1 MTRVSEKK
9 NQISNCQIV
18 CNDVL
23 GTQRVKNSLI
33 QVKIILHTNPF
44 LTSVSFNFVAHGSPP
59 GLDDATRNH
68 CPFNI
73 DLSKISPL
81 R

>member
-1 MTRVSEKK
+1 MTHVSQK

-18 CNDVL
+18 YNDVL

-44 LTSVSFNFVAHGSPP
+44 LTSVSFDFVVHSSPP
-59 GLDDATRNH
+59 DVDDATWDH
-68 CPFNI
+68 CPSNI